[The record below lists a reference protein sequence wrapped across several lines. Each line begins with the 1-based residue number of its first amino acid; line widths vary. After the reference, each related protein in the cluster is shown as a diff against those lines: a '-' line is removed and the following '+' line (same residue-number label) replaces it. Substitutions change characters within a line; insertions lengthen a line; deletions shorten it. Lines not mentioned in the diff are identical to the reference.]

1 MNLESL
7 NKAGTQNARLF
18 FYQCCSCDTW
28 VDRMCAGRP
37 YATRQVIFEA
47 ADANWQDL
55 GEADYLQA
63 FKGHPKIGD
72 LESLTEHYPDTK
84 TRAANEQG
92 SILYASDQALK
103 TLATANQQYEDRYG
117 FIFIVC
123 ATGKSAAEMVALLDA
138 RLSNNRATEIQ
149 IAAEE
154 QRKITHIR
162 LEKLL

>member
-7 NKAGTQNARLF
+7 NTAGMQDARLF
-18 FYQCCSCDTW
+18 FYQCCSCYTW

-37 YATRQVIFEA
+37 YATRQAVFEA
-47 ADANWQDL
+47 ADANWKNL

-63 FKGHPKIGD
+63 FKGHAKIGD
-72 LESLTEHYPDTK
+72 LESLKDSYSDTR
-84 TRAANEQG
+84 TLAANEQG
-92 SILYASDQALK
+92 SIRYASDQTLE
-103 TLATANQQYEDRYG
+103 TLATANQSYEDRYG

-123 ATGKSAAEMVALLDA
+123 ATGKSAIEMLALLEA
-138 RLSNNRATEIQ
+138 RLSNSCATEIG

-154 QRKITHIR
+154 QRKITRIR